1 MYAQCM
7 RHFSH
12 RHVGIMLGAFEKFLN
27 NPIYTLLTWHIL
39 KKKNKKIKNKNYQP
53 GKHITI
59 NHILQLNYQPDKHIT

>member
-12 RHVGIMLGAFEKFLN
+12 RHVGLMLGAFEKFLN
-27 NPIYTLLTWHIL
+27 DPIYSINLAHSQ
-39 KKKNKKIKNKNYQP
+39 KKIIKNKNYQP

-59 NHILQLNYQPDKHIT
+59 NHILQLNYQPGKHIT